1 MKILLSY
8 FFPAL
13 LIAACHTG
21 TPRLKELPPEAVV
34 LAFGDSLT
42 YGTGASPGQSYPAV
56 LQKIISRTVINAG
69 VPGETTSEGLAR
81 LPQFL
86 DKYHPAL
93 LLLCL
98 GANDMILR
106 LDEGAA
112 AENLKEMIRMAEKQG
127 VQVVLIGVPRPNLLA
142 TTPEFYRKI
151 ANEYS
156 LPYAENIMRDVLN
169 KNSLKSDVIHPN
181 AKGYQKLAEGIA
193 GFLRKSGALRGL

>member
-1 MKILLSY
+1 MKILLSCL
-8 FFPAL
+8 FPAL

-21 TPRLKELPPEAVV
+21 TPQLKKLPPDVVV

-42 YGTGASPGQSYPAV
+42 YGTGALPGQSYPAV

-81 LPQFL
+81 LPRFL

-93 LLLCL
+93 VLLCL
-98 GANDMILR
+98 GANDMIR
-106 LDEGAA
+106 GLDEGAA

-127 VQVVLIGVPRPNLLA
+127 AQVVLIGVPRPTLLVN
-142 TTPEFYRKI
+142 TPEFYRQI
-151 ANEYS
+151 AEEFS
-156 LPYAENIMRDVLN
+156 LPYAENIMRDVLK
-169 KNSLKSDVIHPN
+169 KNSLKSDFIHPN

-193 GFLRKSGALRGL
+193 GFLRKTGAL